1 MSNPNC
7 YIVPEFELEERG
19 NDMNADDHK
28 DVSIWISWFNEYG
41 VFMSNAVLKQMATD
55 LEIERLARELENEN
69 DDS

>member
-28 DVSIWISWFNEYG
+28 DVSIWISWFNEHG